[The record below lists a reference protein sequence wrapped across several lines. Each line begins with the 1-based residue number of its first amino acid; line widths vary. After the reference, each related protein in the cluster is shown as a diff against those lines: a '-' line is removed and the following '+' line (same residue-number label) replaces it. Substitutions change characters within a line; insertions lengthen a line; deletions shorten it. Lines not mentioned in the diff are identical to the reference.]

1 MAIFPGNGEP
11 GERPARRLGRS
22 AARRSVSRRRSR
34 SVVVPRVCDS
44 TVSGSRLVTR
54 LRGLADPGRGRDI
67 GIAGGSGYGP
77 HRLGLRRCP
86 SDGHSF
92 AGSSEKDGA
101 AQAGA
106 LPAATRS
113 LGCTASPVCSATV
126 ASSYLVAAQCR
137 FRRPSA
143 SASMTC
149 GRGSTSTCGRPMTE
163 TVVSGGPA

>member
-11 GERPARRLGRS
+11 GERPARRLGRC

-92 AGSSEKDGA
+92 AGSSEEDGA
-101 AQAGA
+101 AKLVPSCSYPLTGVHCV
-106 LPAATRS
+106 T
-113 LGCTASPVCSATV
+113 VCSATV

-137 FRRPSA
+137 FRRRSA

-149 GRGSTSTCGRPMTE
+149 GRGSTSTCRRPMTE